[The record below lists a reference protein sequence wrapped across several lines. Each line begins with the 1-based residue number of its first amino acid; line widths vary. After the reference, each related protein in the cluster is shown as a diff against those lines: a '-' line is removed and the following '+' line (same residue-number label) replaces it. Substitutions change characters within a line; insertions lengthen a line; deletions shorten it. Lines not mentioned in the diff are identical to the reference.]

1 MIYIC
6 VHTHIYIHTYI
17 HIREMYIHSTMH
29 AGVET
34 YRSGWTSARS
44 DSDVEPAHR
53 PQVFD
58 TLGFGACIVHASR
71 AHTRTQTHTYTHTRT
86 RTHTHTH
93 THTQTHT
100 QPLPPAPLFR
110 LPKKGASQTI
120 LPLAAA
126 RSSSGIGVSVP
137 GKQKTHARARAHTH
151 THTHKR
157 SAGRQT
163 LQSDTSAVVAERGG
177 TGELDLGDE
186 TWEAIVRVAG
196 VPPVESLLVC
206 IHTCIHACMYAC
218 IQNIDPNQRL
228 GSH

>member
-1 MIYIC
+1 
-6 VHTHIYIHTYI
+6 
-17 HIREMYIHSTMH
+17 MYIHSTMH

-71 AHTRTQTHTYTHTRT
+71 AHTRTQTHTYTHTCT

-93 THTQTHT
+93 THTHKRKHTHSRCRRRLCSAFRRRAHRKPSSRW
-100 QPLPPAPLFR
+100 QRPDR
-110 LPKKGASQTI
+110 LPVLVCLCRVNKRHTH
-120 LPLAAA
+120 A
-126 RSSSGIGVSVP
+126 R
-137 GKQKTHARARAHTH
+137 ARARAHTH

>member
-1 MIYIC
+1 MCLCVCIYI
-6 VHTHIYIHTYI
+6 YIDSYTQVTE
-17 HIREMYIHSTMH
+17 RMTVQRM
-29 AGVET
+29 
-34 YRSGWTSARS
+34 SATNERALLKEQA
-44 DSDVEPAHR
+44 DQALVL
-53 PQVFD
+53 
-58 TLGFGACIVHASR
+58 TLTC
-71 AHTRTQTHTYTHTRT
+71 TC
-86 RTHTHTH
+86 
-93 THTQTHT
+93 
-100 QPLPPAPLFR
+100 
-110 LPKKGASQTI
+110 
-120 LPLAAA
+120 
-126 RSSSGIGVSVP
+126 
-137 GKQKTHARARAHTH
+137 ARARAHTHTHTH